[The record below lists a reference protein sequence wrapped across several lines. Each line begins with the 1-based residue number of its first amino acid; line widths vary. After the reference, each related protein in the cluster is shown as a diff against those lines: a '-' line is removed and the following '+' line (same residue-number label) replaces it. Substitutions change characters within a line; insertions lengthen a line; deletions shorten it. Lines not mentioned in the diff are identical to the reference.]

1 MKLTEINTNLS
12 RRESLKWLC
21 ALSLLVLFSAASVA
35 WAGFQPDL
43 MVKLAAEPDS
53 AYLGAGV
60 FESTAQLQSKSQPAF
75 PGTPALFRVLVKN
88 AGDQPDSILLQGTG
102 VLSGTEIRFIDPG
115 GVDRTAQLGARFA
128 TPQLAP
134 GESASYL
141 VQVTPTLFQLGASF
155 RVSVQG
161 TSLGDATKLDQV
173 KTETVA
179 CSSTAAVIL
188 SAPPDGFGP
197 PGTVVNYPY
206 TLTNVGNTANSFALS
221 ISTPS
226 GWSGAL
232 YADDGAGG
240 GVAADAVRQAGET
253 TPVAATGTLSP
264 GASFR
269 FFLAV
274 TIPPGS
280 GDGAHGDIQL
290 SAAGPGAVAADQVTT
305 SAVNAAILVSEAVRN
320 LTKGG
325 VFATSASVLPGEL
338 LEYRMSVTNAGTLPA
353 SSVTLTSPLPGNS
366 STVPGTLRISTSPS
380 GDGPPCA
387 AALCGTLQ
395 GAPGNLV
402 ARLGSGATESS
413 GGTLQPGK
421 TLYVFFRVQVE

>member
-1 MKLTEINTNLS
+1 M
-12 RRESLKWLC
+12 
-21 ALSLLVLFSAASVA
+21 LLSAASAA

-43 MVKLAAEPDS
+43 MVKLASEPDS
-53 AYLGAGV
+53 AYLGTGV
-60 FESTAQLQSKSQPAF
+60 FESTAQLQSTSQPAF
-75 PGTPALFRVLVKN
+75 PGTPALYRVLVKN

-102 VLSGTEIRFIDPG
+102 LLSGTEIRLIDPD
-115 GVDRTAQLGARFA
+115 GVDRTAQLGAGFA

-221 ISTPS
+221 LSAPS

-240 GVAADAVRQAGET
+240 GRGRGRGAPVRRNHTRRSYQNPLPRCLLPIFPRGNH
-253 TPVAATGTLSP
+253 
-264 GASFR
+264 
-269 FFLAV
+269 
-274 TIPPGS
+274 PPGKQRRRPRRHPALGRRGRRRRGGS
-280 GDGAHGDIQL
+280 GHHQRGECRH
-290 SAAGPGAVAADQVTT
+290 
-305 SAVNAAILVSEAVRN
+305 
-320 LTKGG
+320 
-325 VFATSASVLPGEL
+325 PGE
-338 LEYRMSVTNAGTLPA
+338 RGGAQPHQG
-353 SSVTLTSPLPGNS
+353 GR
-366 STVPGTLRISTSPS
+366 LRHERQR
-380 GDGPPCA
+380 PP
-387 AALCGTLQ
+387 
-395 GAPGNLV
+395 
-402 ARLGSGATESS
+402 R
-413 GGTLQPGK
+413 
-421 TLYVFFRVQVE
+421 